1 MLETDK
7 VALHYK
13 VIANTAHK
21 IEHVAKELSE
31 LYKADWF
38 EISRVEL
45 RKKHFT
51 KYVEELKQLVNS
63 ED

>member
-1 MLETDK
+1 MLQSDK
-7 VALHYK
+7 VALHYE

-21 IEHVAKELSE
+21 IERVAEELSK

-38 EISRVEL
+38 EESRVEL
-45 RKKHFT
+45 RKKHFA
-51 KYVEELKQLVNS
+51 KYVEELKQLINS